1 MVSSAAWAGVVVSAG
16 FSKLKA
22 FRVEVAPQ
30 GCSGCMVNSPAR
42 VLLQELLL
50 EQMCAG
56 AQQA

>member
-22 FRVEVAPQ
+22 FGVEVASQ
-30 GCSGCMVNSPAR
+30 GCSGCVVNSPAR

-56 AQQA
+56 AQRA